1 MPDKR
6 IWRYQLT
13 LIVVL
18 VTTLSTL
25 FLIFWLPP
33 VIRDNGG
40 TTTFG
45 ENSFQED
52 VGMAR
57 TNDLVFDFL
66 PNAINT
72 FFFIISLFLL
82 SELLFFWVPSLTD
95 LSEKKGNGKMVWLRK
110 HGVIPERVFS
120 LKNSNAQ
127 ILIHRKRSSLR
138 GLLMKEFTMEI
149 YIDKNIPEIKQIS
162 DFTSIEKMVQTPSHK
177 ILVKTIKLKSL
188 PLQLIQ
194 IRTILAL
201 MMKSPEKTLSDIRKL
216 SSPN

>member
-1 MPDKR
+1 MLILPDKR

-25 FLIFWLPP
+25 FLIFWLPL
-33 VIRDNGG
+33 VIRDYGG
-40 TTTFG
+40 TTTLG

-57 TNDLVFDFL
+57 PNALVFDFL
-66 PNAINT
+66 PKVIST
-72 FFFIISLFLL
+72 FFFIVSLFLL

-95 LSEKKGNGKMVWLRK
+95 LSEKKGKGKMVWLRK

-138 GLLMKEFTMEI
+138 GLLMKEFTMEVHLS
-149 YIDKNIPEIKQIS
+149 KNIEEIKQIS
-162 DFTSIEKMVQTPSHK
+162 DFTSIERIVQTPTHN
-177 ILVKTIKLKSL
+177 ILIKTVMLRYL
-188 PLQLIQ
+188 PLQFIQ
-194 IRTILAL
+194 IKTILA
-201 MMKSPEKTLSDIRKL
+201 SIVKTH
-216 SSPN
+216 